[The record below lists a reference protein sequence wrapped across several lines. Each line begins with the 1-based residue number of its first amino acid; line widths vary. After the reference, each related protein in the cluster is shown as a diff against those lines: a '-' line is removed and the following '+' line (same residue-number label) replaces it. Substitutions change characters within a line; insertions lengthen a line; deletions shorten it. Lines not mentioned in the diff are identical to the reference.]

1 MAKDPLPKAV
11 AYLLDNEIVTE
22 EELKKIDEEI
32 LKEIAAAVKFAE
44 DSPVPS
50 LESIVQDI
58 YTDIVEEVR

>member
-1 MAKDPLPKAV
+1 M
-11 AYLLDNEIVTE
+11 DNEIITE
-22 EELKKIDEEI
+22 EELKKIDDEI
-32 LKEIAAAVKFAE
+32 VKEIEEAIKFAE